1 MASILSCSL
10 ILGPVERATA
20 DAGDFAAGA
29 LIGGLI
35 GGVLSQGGG
44 KTRRRTGTQRTTLPS
59 TQDGR
64 EIQTSLN
71 YFGFNVGR
79 VDGQL
84 GRKSKEAISQYQAY
98 LGYPVSGQLSP
109 YGQELL
115 VSSYQRALASGYM
128 ATQQAMSHPD
138 GQRGLLKIYL
148 AERRVPQ
155 PNFPQQQ
162 NQPQYNQAGTM
173 MVNGAVDAYGQQQY
187 AQPQAAFSN
196 QNVNAYGAQ
205 QQYGQAGQQPVYGA
219 AIQPNVQTFGAQQQF
234 APQQQQQFV
243 PQQQFAAQ
251 PQQVQPQY
259 APQQQPV
266 PQQFAT
272 QSGAVTAQLDA
283 ATTVLQASAPTQQTQ
298 SLATLANR
306 RWALVV
312 GVDGYENL
320 EDLKKARNDAQAVSQ
335 ALTRL
340 GFEVRTLYDP
350 SRRDMNSAV
359 STMANQIDPGDEVLF
374 YFAGHGVEVEGRNF
388 LLPSDVPMI
397 NLGDESYLTGESIAA
412 DRVLDTFQKR
422 GARTTVMILDACRN
436 NPFPS
441 DGKRSVGGARGLVR
455 MSPPEGAFILYSAGA
470 GQTALDRLSD
480 TDGDPNSVFTRALL
494 PRLNDPSMS
503 LHQLAKQVRRDV
515 QDLASTVNH
524 DQFPAYYDQMSGDL
538 FLARTSAASQ

>member
-1 MASILSCSL
+1 M
-10 ILGPVERATA
+10 LGLFERARA
-20 DAGDFAAGA
+20 DVGDFAARA
-29 LIGGLI
+29 LTGGLI

-44 KTRRRTGTQRTTLPS
+44 KIRRRTGTQRTTLPS
-59 TQDGR
+59 TQDGQ

-115 VSSYQRALASGYM
+115 VSSYQRAVASGYM

-148 AERRVPQ
+148 AERRVQQ

-162 NQPQYNQAGTM
+162 NQPQYNQAATM
-173 MVNGAVDAYGQQQY
+173 MVNGATDAYG
-187 AQPQAAFSN
+187 
-196 QNVNAYGAQ
+196 Q

-320 EDLKKARNDAQAVSQ
+320 EDLKKARNDAQAVGQ

-374 YFAGHGVEVEGRNF
+374 YFAGHGVEVEG
-388 LLPSDVPMI
+388 
-397 NLGDESYLTGESIAA
+397 
-412 DRVLDTFQKR
+412 
-422 GARTTVMILDACRN
+422 
-436 NPFPS
+436 
-441 DGKRSVGGARGLVR
+441 
-455 MSPPEGAFILYSAGA
+455 
-470 GQTALDRLSD
+470 
-480 TDGDPNSVFTRALL
+480 
-494 PRLNDPSMS
+494 
-503 LHQLAKQVRRDV
+503 AK
-515 QDLASTVNH
+515 
-524 DQFPAYYDQMSGDL
+524 
-538 FLARTSAASQ
+538 FLAAV

>member
-1 MASILSCSL
+1 M
-10 ILGPVERATA
+10 
-20 DAGDFAAGA
+20 
-29 LIGGLI
+29 
-35 GGVLSQGGG
+35 
-44 KTRRRTGTQRTTLPS
+44 
-59 TQDGR
+59 
-64 EIQTSLN
+64 
-71 YFGFNVGR
+71 
-79 VDGQL
+79 
-84 GRKSKEAISQYQAY
+84 GRKSKEAISHYQAY
-98 LGYPVSGQLSP
+98 LGYPISGQLSP

-128 ATQQAMSHPD
+128 ASQQAQTHPD

-155 PNFPQQQ
+155 PQF
-162 NQPQYNQAGTM
+162 QPQYNQPPTTM
-173 MVNGAVDAYGQQQY
+173 ANGNSNVYGGQQQY

-205 QQYGQAGQQPVYGA
+205 QQYGQAGQQPSYGA
-219 AIQPNVQTFGAQQQF
+219 AVQPNMQTYGAQQQF
-234 APQQQQQFV
+234 APQQRQQFTPQQQA
-243 PQQQFAAQ
+243 PQQFAAQ
-251 PQQVQPQY
+251 G
-259 APQQQPV
+259 
-266 PQQFAT
+266 
-272 QSGAVTAQLDA
+272 GAATAQPDA
-283 ATTVLQASAPTQQTQ
+283 AATVTQAFASSQQTQ
-298 SLATLANR
+298 PLATAANR

-312 GVDGYENL
+312 GVDGYQNR

-335 ALTRL
+335 ALTGL

-350 SRRDMNSAV
+350 TRRDMNGAV
-359 STMANQIDPGDEVLF
+359 STIANQIDPGDEVLF
-374 YFAGHGVEVEGRNF
+374 YFAGHGVEVDGRNF

-480 TDGDPNSVFTRALL
+480 GDADPNSVFTRALL
-494 PRLNDPSMS
+494 PRLNDPTMS

-538 FLARTSAASQ
+538 FLARTTAVSNN